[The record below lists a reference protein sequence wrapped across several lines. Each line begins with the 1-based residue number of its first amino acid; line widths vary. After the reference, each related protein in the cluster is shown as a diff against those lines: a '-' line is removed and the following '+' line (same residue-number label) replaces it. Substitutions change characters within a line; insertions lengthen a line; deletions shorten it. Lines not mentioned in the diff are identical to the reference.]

1 MSAVESDDR
10 ELPGGGRARSRHYSY
25 DRWLWP
31 LPVGI
36 LCRGAAAN
44 LGRFGF
50 HLDMV
55 VIETPLEN
63 PSRLARDAAKI
74 LGRGKL
80 SRVPR
85 ALILAWEKLKACES
99 LEKTALRVR
108 PKEEKP
114 GLTTRVL
121 ELALQKVRQAAAV
134 RTVHKAV
141 QEGIGELWAVQEK
154 HGRQDPIII
163 GLVGEIYTV
172 FEPFVNLR
180 LEERLGHLGVEVART
195 ISLVQWVKD
204 HVFKGS
210 IGLYR
215 TTHLER
221 SAEGFLSG
229 FVGGHGLETIAR
241 SNELA
246 NCGAAG
252 VVQILPFT
260 CMPEVIAQA
269 ILPDVSRA
277 KELPILSL
285 VVDEHTGEAGF
296 QTRIEAFVDLLSR
309 KRRRRTVG
317 KHKAYL
323 GVDVGSV
330 STNLVLIDPETDR
343 VLTKLYLRTN
353 GDPIGTVVKG
363 MQKLAEAGEWEVVG
377 VGTTGSGRQLAG
389 VMLGADVVKN
399 EITAHAVAALKHN
412 PKVSTVIEIGGQD
425 SKIILI
431 RSGVVSDFA
440 MNTICAAGTGSFL
453 DQQAMRLGI
462 DIRDFGRIALQARHP
477 VRIAGRCTVFAES
490 DMIHKQQ
497 LGHSIPDILAGLC
510 EAMVRNYLSNVGKG
524 KSIEPAVLFREG
536 WPPIRE
542 CGKPWRKP

>member
-1 MSAVESDDR
+1 M
-10 ELPGGGRARSRHYSY
+10 
-25 DRWLWP
+25 
-31 LPVGI
+31 
-36 LCRGAAAN
+36 
-44 LGRFGF
+44 
-50 HLDMV
+50 
-55 VIETPLEN
+55 
-63 PSRLARDAAKI
+63 
-74 LGRGKL
+74 
-80 SRVPR
+80 
-85 ALILAWEKLKACES
+85 
-99 LEKTALRVR
+99 
-108 PKEEKP
+108 
-114 GLTTRVL
+114 
-121 ELALQKVRQAAAV
+121 
-134 RTVHKAV
+134 
-141 QEGIGELWAVQEK
+141 
-154 HGRQDPIII
+154 
-163 GLVGEIYTV
+163 
-172 FEPFVNLR
+172 
-180 LEERLGHLGVEVART
+180 
-195 ISLVQWVKD
+195 
-204 HVFKGS
+204 
-210 IGLYR
+210 
-215 TTHLER
+215 
-221 SAEGFLSG
+221 
-229 FVGGHGLETIAR
+229 
-241 SNELA
+241 
-246 NCGAAG
+246 
-252 VVQILPFT
+252 
-260 CMPEVIAQA
+260 
-269 ILPDVSRA
+269 
-277 KELPILSL
+277 
-285 VVDEHTGEAGF
+285 
-296 QTRIEAFVDLLSR
+296 
-309 KRRRRTVG
+309 G

-524 KSIEPAVLFREG
+524 KSIEPAVLFQGGVAANQGMRKALEKALG
-536 WPPIRE
+536 LEVEVPINYDVMGAFGAAVLAKERLQATGDKTRFGGFAVARSSFDSFSWE
-542 CGKPWRKP
+542 CEDCPNNCEIVQIRRDGRPLACWGSRCGKHQVSSDSA